1 MTDSNSI
8 EKEILLHAPKTR
20 VWRALTDSTEFG
32 TWFRVRFDAP
42 FQTGRVS
49 SGKIAFPGYEHLN
62 MEITV
67 DRMNPEDYFSYRWH
81 PYAINPAV
89 DYSKEPMTLV
99 EFRLEEAAGGTL
111 LKIKESGFDQIPA
124 ARRAEAFKM
133 NENGWSGQIKN
144 IQRHVES

>member
-20 VWRALTDSTEFG
+20 VWGALTDSTEFG